1 MPCSDPVHE
10 ARWSSQDPGRRT
22 PPPTLRPLH
31 VLSNTMPTPASGGD
45 ASHLSP
51 QPQDGECHQS
61 GGPDHLLGADGSG
74 PCRRL
79 CSRLFGASWGCS
91 PPCAL
96 PMKSQ
101 ARAVTTQK
109 GCQLLICTETP
120 QRLLVP
126 WTGGGGGW
134 GRRRPG
140 IDRTTQLLLEISGSP
155 SLANEGL
162 SWCSGPT
169 YALSNLQLN
178 SQLTATSLPSV
189 QHLDRW
195 GQALASLS

>member
-1 MPCSDPVHE
+1 MSCQVQCPHRPQVAMPV
-10 ARWSSQDPGRRT
+10 
-22 PPPTLRPLH
+22 TL
-31 VLSNTMPTPASGGD
+31 VLSPKAENVTSQAVLTTSWGRTEAS
-45 ASHLSP
+45 
-51 QPQDGECHQS
+51 
-61 GGPDHLLGADGSG
+61 

-79 CSRLFGASWGCS
+79 CSRLFGASWGWGCS

-134 GRRRPG
+134 ERRRPG